1 MVVNNY
7 IYTRATLSQVATIN
21 LYVYLRNIDTMGI
34 NNLYTYL
41 KANINFVIPIGLV
54 FTVIIFG
61 GIGMYLV
68 EHNRPGA
75 NITNLGNAFW
85 WAVVTITTVGYG
97 DYTPVTVIGRII
109 AVVVMFSGI
118 GIVVTLLTLLSQ
130 RRLQH
135 TESMLKVK
143 LKTEHRPKLLG
154 DEKKIAIKDEIDG
167 IGKMTEK
174 DFDRLIV
181 MIKGLRRTV
190 LEGSKTSYKCSRC
203 SIVYYI
209 KPRFCSNC
217 GLELPDPSPSIS
229 NA

>member
-1 MVVNNY
+1 M
-7 IYTRATLSQVATIN
+7 RIN
-21 LYVYLRNIDTMGI
+21 H
-34 NNLYTYL
+34 LYTYL
-41 KANINFVIPIGLV
+41 KTNINFIIPIGLV
-54 FTVIIFG
+54 FAVVIFG
-61 GIGMYLV
+61 GIGVYLV

-85 WAVVTITTVGYG
+85 WAVITITTVGYG
-97 DYTPVTVIGRII
+97 DYTPVTTIGRII
-109 AVVVMFSGI
+109 AVLVMFSGI
-118 GIVVTLLTLLSQ
+118 GIVVSLVTLLSQ

-135 TESMLKVK
+135 TESMLK
-143 LKTEHRPKLLG
+143 LKTEVRPKLLG
-154 DEKKIAIKDEIDG
+154 DETKTAIKDEIDG
-167 IGKMTEK
+167 IEKMTEE

-203 SIVYYI
+203 GTVYYN

-217 GLELPDPSPSIS
+217 GLELPDPSQSTS

>member
-1 MVVNNY
+1 
-7 IYTRATLSQVATIN
+7 
-21 LYVYLRNIDTMGI
+21 MGF
-34 NNLYTYL
+34 NHLYTYL
-41 KANINFVIPIGLV
+41 KKNINFVIPIGLV
-54 FTVIIFG
+54 FAIVILG
-61 GIGMYLV
+61 GIGVYLA
-68 EHNRPGA
+68 EHNQPGA

-85 WAVVTITTVGYG
+85 WAVITITTVGYG
-97 DYTPVTVIGRII
+97 DYTPVTTIGRLI
-109 AVVVMFSGI
+109 AVAIMFSGI
-118 GIVVTLLTLLSQ
+118 GIVVTLVTLFSQ

-143 LKTEHRPKLLG
+143 LKTEDRPKLLG
-154 DEKKIAIKDEIDG
+154 DETKTAIKDEIDG
-167 IGKMTEK
+167 IEKMTEE

-203 SIVYYI
+203 GRVYYT

-217 GLELPDPSPSIS
+217 GLELPDSSQSIS